1 MKKLIFPLLLL
12 ALSFFCSAQQQQYCR
27 VKIYTGPGGLQT
39 LIHKGVA
46 IDHGYNDNNKT
57 FITEISLKESAIL
70 KSSGLKYD
78 VLIND
83 MAAYY
88 VAGNAKAVFDD
99 GSQVVQVD
107 CGTYPKPKNFSSGS
121 MGGYYTYSELLAI
134 LDSMTKKFPKLISA
148 KKIVSANYT
157 TTEGRPLYYV
167 KISDNPAKTENEPKI
182 LYTALH
188 HAREPESMAQ
198 LIYFMWYLLENYKK
212 DTTVRNIVDS
222 TEMYFIPCVNPDGY
236 VYNETTN
243 PNGGGYWRK
252 NRRNNNDGSYGVD
265 LNRNYGYEW
274 GYDDMGSSP
283 YTSSDTYRG
292 PSAFSEPET
301 KMIKEFCDNIKF
313 TYALNNHS
321 YGNYLIYPYGYG
333 TKTYTP
339 DSILY
344 KQQAN
349 RLVQCNEFTKGTTIQ
364 TVGYTANGGSDDW
377 MYGEQTEKSKIIAY
391 TAETGTA
398 YDGFWP
404 KKSKII
410 PLAAANL
417 DMNLNLALLTKQSVY
432 ARSKIASSTN
442 AMQPTIAAGT
452 LYNSPN
458 PCNNFT
464 RVYFNLP
471 QQLQMA
477 NAMLIISNAGGQPVL
492 SQKVAGES
500 NAFVNTTAFT
510 AGIYYY
516 FIKAGSYQ
524 SETKKLIVV
533 K

>member
-1 MKKLIFPLLLL
+1 MKKLLLPLSLLVI
-12 ALSFFCSAQQQQYCR
+12 STVCFAQQQQYYR
-27 VKIYTGPGGLQT
+27 VKIYTGQSGLQT
-39 LIHKGVA
+39 LISKGVS
-46 IDHGYNDNNKT
+46 IDHGYNDHAKT
-57 FITEISLKESAIL
+57 FTTEVSASELAII
-70 KSSGLKYD
+70 KSTGLKYD
-78 VLIND
+78 ILISD
-83 MAAYY
+83 MSAYY
-88 VAGNAKAVFDD
+88 VNRNAGEVFDAGNESLATE
-99 GSQVVQVD
+99 

-121 MGGYYTYSELLAI
+121 MGGYYTYSELLAV

-157 TTEGRPLYYV
+157 TTEGRPLYYI
-167 KISDNPAKTENEPKI
+167 KISDNPAKAENEPKI

-198 LIYFMWYLLENYKK
+198 LVYFMWYLLENYKK
-212 DTTVRNIVDS
+212 DSTVRNIVDS

-236 VYNETTN
+236 IYNETTN

-283 YTSSDTYRG
+283 YTSNDTYRG

-301 KMIKEFCDNIKF
+301 KMIKEFCDRIKF

-321 YGNYLIYPYGYG
+321 YGNYFIYPYGYG

-377 MYGEQTEKSKIIAY
+377 MYGEQTEKPKIISY

-432 ARSKIASSTN
+432 VQANIASTD
-442 AMQPTIAAGT
+442 AIHAAITTGN

-458 PCNNFT
+458 PCSNFT
-464 RVYFNLP
+464 TVYFSLP
-471 QQLQMA
+471 QQLITA
-477 NAMLIISNAGGQPVL
+477 NATLVVSNAAGQPML
-492 SQKVAGES
+492 SQKIAGES
-500 NAFVNTTAFT
+500 SVFINTSSFA
-510 AGIYYY
+510 AGVYYY
-516 FIKAGSYQ
+516 FIKAGAYQ
-524 SETKKLIVV
+524 SKTKKLVVV